1 MPRVPRGLFVR
12 LLQIEAIRVG
22 TFCWTR
28 DALCGV
34 SLTAVFCLLYVS
46 GFRKAELVD
55 HGEGL
60 TYLTRSSLRWHCGG
74 VETRDPT
81 REQLLALRPGD
92 WVEVW
97 PRQSKCDFTGEVWG
111 DKPVFCHYGNEDG
124 NACRAIAKL
133 ELAAPVHGVR
143 RIAFPL
149 LCADDGRPLSE
160 TLAQR
165 IFDAM
170 MQMLLPARAS
180 DYSWHSFRH
189 GLATRLRAANC
200 PADIIMQICRW
211 QSVESLRTY
220 AQLGANEYKHWLGA
234 SYTRDFVPSSSLDL
248 PIDSAPAFGEIVED
262 DSWDKQTDGPQ
273 AESHKRPRGV
283 SPARQPATPQRK
295 KQVVERVLPPL
306 TADDATGRVALVP
319 RSRYPH
325 ESCNEHEGRGWEV
338 LIISA
343 TSQTALVR
351 FLFARSA
358 RGQRYEDTREPLHV
372 LEPLS

>member
-1 MPRVPRGLFVR
+1 M
-12 LLQIEAIRVG
+12 VG
-22 TFCWTR
+22 
-28 DALCGV
+28 
-34 SLTAVFCLLYVS
+34 
-46 GFRKAELVD
+46 
-55 HGEGL
+55 
-60 TYLTRSSLRWHCGG
+60 
-74 VETRDPT
+74 
-81 REQLLALRPGD
+81 
-92 WVEVW
+92 
-97 PRQSKCDFTGEVWG
+97 
-111 DKPVFCHYGNEDG
+111 
-124 NACRAIAKL
+124 
-133 ELAAPVHGVR
+133 
-143 RIAFPL
+143 
-149 LCADDGRPLSE
+149 
-160 TLAQR
+160 
-165 IFDAM
+165 
-170 MQMLLPARAS
+170 
-180 DYSWHSFRH
+180 
-189 GLATRLRAANC
+189 
-200 PADIIMQICRW
+200 
-211 QSVESLRTY
+211 
-220 AQLGANEYKHWLGA
+220 
-234 SYTRDFVPSSSLDL
+234 DL
-248 PIDSAPAFGEIVED
+248 PIDSAPAFGEIIED